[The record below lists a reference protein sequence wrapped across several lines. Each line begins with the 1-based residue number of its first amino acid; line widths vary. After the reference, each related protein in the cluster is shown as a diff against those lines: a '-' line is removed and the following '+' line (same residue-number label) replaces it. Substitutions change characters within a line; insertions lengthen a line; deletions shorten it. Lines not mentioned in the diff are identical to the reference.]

1 MESRQLKLRVVQLVK
16 DVIVD
21 GRISIRIVVNSRIM
35 VMTNSNIAIA
45 HLLKI
50 VNHVQILLG

>member
-1 MESRQLKLRVVQLVK
+1 MDNRQLKLRVVQLVK

-21 GRISIRIVVNSRIM
+21 GMILIRTVVYLKVM
-35 VMTNSNIAIA
+35 VMTNSNVAIA
-45 HLLKI
+45 HLLKF